1 MRHRLHV
8 PFPFELLKFS
18 FVRMLPVWCGVAI
31 LIFLMQ
37 IAICGIVHDNESV
50 RTMLNFL
57 DMLPS
62 IVKSALGGQ
71 SLRLDNLPGLIAIG
85 YHHPFVLFLYM
96 FFAVSVPTG
105 LLTGEVQKG
114 TMELVLSRSVTKTQV
129 YICAGVPTLVG
140 MFALVMV
147 MFSGTVIATNIYDFG
162 EPIPLALFFRIAIC
176 GGLFASTAGAI
187 ALLSAAIFRSR
198 NMAVG
203 AAVSFL
209 VINYFIAL
217 VTEWWPQMKFLE
229 RMTLFNY
236 VGGPEI
242 RFGWPTSDMCVLT
255 TVLVIAAVSGSIIWQ
270 RRDLPL

>member
-1 MRHRLHV
+1 MSDRTRV
-8 PFPFELLKFS
+8 PFPFELLRFS
-18 FVRMLPVWCGVAI
+18 FIRMLPAWCGVAS

-37 IAICGIVHDNESV
+37 IAVCGIVHDNESV
-50 RTMLNFL
+50 RTMLSFI
-57 DMLPS
+57 DMLPP

-71 SLRLDNLPGLIAIG
+71 SLRLDNLPALIAIG
-85 YHHPFVLFLYM
+85 YQHPFVLFLYM

-162 EPIPLALFFRIAIC
+162 EPIPLDLFFRIAVC
-176 GGLFASTAGAI
+176 GGLFASTVGAI
-187 ALLSAAIFRSR
+187 ALLSAGIFRSR

-203 AAVSFL
+203 AAVAYL
-209 VINYFIAL
+209 VINYFISL
-217 VTEWWPQMKFLE
+217 VSEWWPRMKSLE
-229 RMTLFNY
+229 PFTLFNY
-236 VGGPEI
+236 VGGREI
-242 RFGWPTSDMCVLT
+242 NFGWPTGNMCVLAA
-255 TVLVIAAVSGSIIWQ
+255 VLVVAAVSGSIIWQ